1 MSWTRGWYRA
11 GSAWLLI
18 ASGAHLAAH
27 SRAYVANEEIDP
39 ARRAVIDAMRAYRLH
54 PELEVS
60 LWTALGAFSLGFAAL
75 LALLGTTNWIL
86 AREAEP
92 RALRRHALRTSL
104 LCAFA
109 TLALALLHPLPLPLL
124 IFAMTTLL
132 FALAAWPRR
141 GDA

>member
-18 ASGAHLAAH
+18 SSGAHLAEH
-27 SRAYVANEEIDP
+27 WRAYVATDGTDP
-39 ARRAVIDAMRAYRLH
+39 ARRAVIDAMRTYRLH
-54 PELEVS
+54 AELEVS

-86 AREAEP
+86 ARETEP
-92 RALRRHALRTSL
+92 RALRRHALRNSL

-109 TLALALLHPLPLPLL
+109 TLALAALHPLPLPLL
-124 IFAMTTLL
+124 IFAVTTLL
-132 FALAAWPRR
+132 FALGAWPRR